1 MKLRIKDN
9 SIRLRLTKSE
19 VAELA
24 DKGSFESQINFGP
37 DGKMTYAIIETS
49 TDFIDVK
56 YEPNRIEV
64 QVPKN
69 KMDNWVNTDLVSI
82 KYLKELFDAPDLQI
96 LIEKDFACLTER
108 TGEDESDAYPNPN
121 LTC

>member
-24 DKGSFESQINFGP
+24 EKGRFESVINFGT
-37 DGKMTYAIIETS
+37 DGKMTYAISES
-49 TDFIDVK
+49 ATDTIDVR
-56 YEPNRIEV
+56 YEANKIEV
-64 QVPKN
+64 RIPK
-69 KMDNWVNTDLVSI
+69 KELDHWTNTDNISLQASKKI
-82 KYLKELFDAPDLQI
+82 ENDEDLKI

-108 TGEDESDAYPNPN
+108 EGEDESDAYPNPN

>member
-9 SIRLRLTKSE
+9 SIRFRLTKSE

-24 DKGSFESQINFGP
+24 QNGKFESSTQFVNQ
-37 DGKMTYAIIETS
+37 KLTYVVESTTDKIITS
-49 TDFIDVK
+49 SYDQ
-56 YEPNRIEV
+56 NRITV
-64 QVPKN
+64 FIPKETLE
-69 KMDNWVNTDLVSI
+69 NWAASETVSLENTVEENANDL
-82 KYLKELFDAPDLQI
+82 KI

-108 TGEDESDAYPNPN
+108 AGEDETDNYPNPN